1 MNSQFPTPASYGG
14 PVIVQSASQPQ
25 NFFPQVPIPPS
36 YNSLNLIQQ
45 TYEPSSSS
53 SIPMSNCAL
62 NQPSGLST
70 SLLPKYDPNSNDTWT
85 NAACVSNAL
94 TNNSFL
100 SPDAQIGSLSSI
112 RNGSLDLRGDI
123 CPNVSTPV
131 SIFNLPTIGPT
142 FTKPIFCQADCNK
155 PSIYSCN

>member
-1 MNSQFPTPASYGG
+1 MNPQFSTPASFGG
-14 PVIVQSASQPQ
+14 PINVQSASQPQ
-25 NFFPQVPIPPS
+25 NSFSQVPLPS
-36 YNSLNLIQQ
+36 FSSLSLIQQ
-45 TYEPSSSS
+45 TYNPSSS
-53 SIPMSNCAL
+53 SIPMSNCAV
-62 NQPSGLST
+62 NQPNGLST
-70 SLLPKYDPNSNDTWT
+70 SLLPKYDPNSNNTWT

-112 RNGSLDLRGDI
+112 KNISLDIRGDP

-131 SIFNLPTIGPT
+131 SIFNNATIAPT
-142 FTKPIFCQADCNK
+142 FTRPLFCPSDCNK